1 MQLNNDGNSSDIVEE
16 VLNDDRK
23 KGGKEDQEEKP
34 PAVEPEEDITQNAV
48 VQIHNCD
55 VMIGLFRCIVDLYF
69 QNDRM
74 CMRNVRGKHDAW
86 PFKSSY
92 MFDFKHLRDVRYA
105 CLSLSAVIEAELIDF
120 LCGCRLYKVS
130 KDAENEV
137 VDSEQMEQLLG
148 EASYV
153 AFKLPLLEETEQD
166 AVKTFYDPADDGT
179 WFDL

>member
-1 MQLNNDGNSSDIVEE
+1 MNSEGSADKPIALDSDSESE
-16 VLNDDRK
+16 A
-23 KGGKEDQEEKP
+23 E
-34 PAVEPEEDITQNAV
+34 NAV

-86 PFKSSY
+86 PFKSS
-92 MFDFKHLRDVRYA
+92 
-105 CLSLSAVIEAELIDF
+105 
-120 LCGCRLYKVS
+120 LYKVS